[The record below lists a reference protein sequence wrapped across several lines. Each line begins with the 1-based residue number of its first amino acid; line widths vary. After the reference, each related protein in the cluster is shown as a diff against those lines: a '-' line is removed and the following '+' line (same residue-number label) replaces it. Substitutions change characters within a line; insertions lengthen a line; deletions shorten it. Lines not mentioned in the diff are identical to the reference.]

1 MKLFEIYENMNSSDI
16 WSRFEDYLSKETLL
30 QEIDSSNVNELL
42 SESRL
47 LIFKAFGIN
56 PEQEGTYFLGGSA
69 RLFKNPKLLKV
80 LNQID
85 RSYPLAIGDLDFVVP
100 GEQEWKNLYKN
111 KYKKIFLNHEN
122 QKATTILTEDNKYLL
137 SFKKFEW
144 KKTK

>member
-56 PEQEGTYFLGGSA
+56 PEQ
-69 RLFKNPKLLKV
+69 
-80 LNQID
+80 
-85 RSYPLAIGDLDFVVP
+85 
-100 GEQEWKNLYKN
+100 
-111 KYKKIFLNHEN
+111 
-122 QKATTILTEDNKYLL
+122 
-137 SFKKFEW
+137 
-144 KKTK
+144 